1 MQISFVRRLD
11 ELGRIVIPKEIRNK
25 LGFNSGDLLDMNI
38 SSDGL
43 VIQKCNSTFK
53 EDYVN
58 EIINLVDYL
67 SEYDLILT
75 NSESVIGKSSKVEK
89 LVIDDKIS
97 DVLKELILEH
107 KSDKFLNGL
116 RISENFYLEGIVYV
130 KALIKESNTIGL
142 LILKVNEDSNDINI
156 FLNML
161 SKLLM
166 Q

>member
-75 NSESVIGKSSKVEK
+75 NGESIIGKSSKVEK

-116 RISENFYLEGIVYV
+116 RVSENFYLEGIVYV
-130 KALIKESNTIGL
+130 RALIKDSNTIGL